1 MEMTST
7 IRRADEEAATSA
19 PAAMECRYTST
30 VSHWPVGIYARS
42 TRQVSEWRVDSAER
56 PYVVVAATDCS
67 PASTPGARQQPR
79 DFLLNSL
86 LNSPCRGTAGIVTF
100 SSDYGPLLPHVG
112 SSSFIVDRR
121 PARCLRWLPG
131 SRLSARFREILA
143 LPVADQLQEL
153 GAALSLNKSQLA
165 QVLNVTRPTL
175 YEWYQGKEPNAANSE
190 RIRTL
195 LRVLTHGDVSGARP
209 LNARFVR
216 RPMDIDGLS
225 LLDVLCGDRLD
236 DDRVVRALDR
246 ARDLGAAAA
255 HSSTARE
262 DRLRALGFE
271 DPGDEQRK
279 EYLARNV
286 ALQDWPRR

>member
-1 MEMTST
+1 MTST
-7 IRRADEEAATSA
+7 IRRADEEAATPAS
-19 PAAMECRYTST
+19 AAMDCRSTST
-30 VSHWPVGIYARS
+30 VSHWPVGIDAGG
-42 TRQVSEWRVDSAER
+42 TRQVSGWRVGSAER
-56 PYVVVAATDCS
+56 PYVVEAATDFS
-67 PASTPGARQQPR
+67 AASTPGVRQQPW
-79 DFLLNSL
+79 DPLLNSL
-86 LNSPCRGTAGIVTF
+86 LNSPCRGSAGIVTF

-121 PARCLRWLPG
+121 PAKRLRWLPR

-165 QVLNVTRPTL
+165 RILSVTRPTL

-195 LRVLTHGDVSGARP
+195 LRVLTHVDVSGARP

-225 LLDVLCGDRLD
+225 LLELLCGDRLD
-236 DDRVVRALDR
+236 DERVVRALDR
-246 ARDLGAAAA
+246 ARNLGAAAA
-255 HSSTARE
+255 HSRTARA

-279 EYLARNV
+279 EQLARNV